1 MNVET
6 SVALQDAGQAAST
19 DAFAHHF
26 VTLAAF
32 LAGAVLVLK
41 KVHFTVFGVK
51 FTNVKVS

>member
-32 LAGAVLVLK
+32 LAGVVLVLK